1 MYLIFFCCI
10 NYMEEI
16 KIVDKADTIKID
28 KPNEKKILKKIEKT
42 DEWEKI
48 KVIKDIYNEIEDYG
62 IDKEDIGLN
71 CAKYLNKVGETGKF
85 EVEELYN
92 TCYKLKALRNKR
104 KKKDKKEKAPKKGK
118 AGKSPVDKKGKE
130 DKDIDKAKSKSVE
143 DMITKA
149 LASATDAEGNVDYN
163 KLFTGVSKLFCSA
176 GIKSGLNGIYN
187 SLIKNWDKINQ
198 VGWTS
203 SGWEFGK
210 ELMTEVFKIASSCSA
225 EIYTAVG
232 GIAGVIAYFTGL
244 YGKIVRLV
252 RREGDPPTDDDDED
266 PDAGGEGSG
275 LPNAGGLS
283 QTTPQAGLL
292 TYSATDV
299 EGERV
304 SNLQNSFTQL
314 LQQQKSQDNRQKQ
327 SQQNT
332 LIENEIKSTPA
343 YSNKKSTPDTKPTSR
358 TTEENIIR
366 GEELTPPRPIRK
378 KPETDNEGIT
388 KTEARLGLMGLLSG
402 AGALLYGRPQPLA
415 PAPLAPAPRGELFE
429 DGENFFDAQE
439 ELTPPRPKNIPKWT
453 GKWSGDIPKKMKWS
467 GLADYERD
475 KQKEFDRLRERM
487 NQELDEK
494 ERIGKGLATA
504 MVMGGQGGKL
514 AQATLSPL
522 VLYLRGTAEN
532 PTLKLQSVQSQTE
545 QQKNPEQEALMTKIN
560 EDMDIINS
568 LIDQSNQDIKP
579 TQAQYD
585 LREKQQQLMRDINT
599 NTTPVEEEF
608 VEEEFV
614 EEPDINEFIN
624 EIERE
629 GDINVNVNDFLTNE
643 IIPDALSRVENKETE
658 NERIR
663 QLIRDKQF
671 EVSRNEIL
679 RLRTKQADRL
689 REYYENDIEE
699 EIIRENQRQRLKQA
713 DTLREYSLSTQDS
726 ASSLV
731 EQPDMS
737 LQIEEE
743 DTTSN
748 AEAQSLQPRSR
759 GRPLGATSSDWR
771 AGLREFTGR
780 PLQNDFTFR
789 QLTSLGNPIIT
800 EFVNEII
807 RNRPTGS
814 TTSKLSVAQGK
825 ALSLLLKKV

>member
-1 MYLIFFCCI
+1 
-10 NYMEEI
+10 MEEI

-28 KPNEKKILKKIEKT
+28 KPNEKKILKKLEKT

-62 IDKEDIGLN
+62 IEKEDIGLN

-104 KKKDKKEKAPKKGK
+104 KKKEKKEKAPKKGK

-210 ELMTEVFKIASSCSA
+210 ELMTEVFKMASVCSV
-225 EIYTAVG
+225 EILSAVG
-232 GIAGVIAYFTGL
+232 GISGLIAYFTGL

-378 KPETDNEGIT
+378 KPETNNEGIT
-388 KTEARLGLMGLLSG
+388 KTQAGLGLMGLLSG
-402 AGALLYGRPQPLA
+402 AGALFYGRPQ
-415 PAPLAPAPRGELFE
+415 PLAPAPRGELFE
-429 DGENFFDAQE
+429 DGENFFDSQE
-439 ELTPPRPKNIPKWT
+439 ELTPPRPK
-453 GKWSGDIPKKMKWS
+453 DIPKKMKWS

-475 KQKEFDRLRERM
+475 RQKELDRLKERM

-522 VLYLRGTAEN
+522 VLYLRGTTEN

-545 QQKNPEQEALMTKIN
+545 QQKNPEQEALMTKMN

-608 VEEEFV
+608 VEE
-614 EEPDINEFIN
+614 PDINEFIN
-624 EIERE
+624 ETERE

-663 QLIRDKQF
+663 QLLRDKQF

-679 RLRTKQADRL
+679 RLRETQQN
-689 REYYENDIEE
+689 ENDIDE
-699 EIIRENQRQRLKQA
+699 EISRENQRQKTKQA
-713 DTLREYSLSTQDS
+713 DTLQEYSLSNQGEFMG
-726 ASSLV
+726 

-759 GRPLGATSSDWR
+759 GRPRGATSSDWR

-825 ALSLLLKKV
+825 ALSLLLKK

>member
-1 MYLIFFCCI
+1 
-10 NYMEEI
+10 MEEI

-28 KPNEKKILKKIEKT
+28 KPNEKKILKKLEKT

-62 IDKEDIGLN
+62 IEKEDIGLN

-104 KKKDKKEKAPKKGK
+104 KKKEKKEKAPKKGK

-210 ELMTEVFKIASSCSA
+210 ELMTEVFKMASVCSV
-225 EIYTAVG
+225 EILSAVG
-232 GIAGVIAYFTGL
+232 GISGLIAYFTGL

-343 YSNKKSTPDTKPTSR
+343 YSNKKSTPDTKPTSK

-378 KPETDNEGIT
+378 KPETNNEGIT
-388 KTEARLGLMGLLSG
+388 KTQAGLGLMGLLSG
-402 AGALLYGRPQPLA
+402 AGALFYGRPQ
-415 PAPLAPAPRGELFE
+415 PLAPAPRGELFE
-429 DGENFFDAQE
+429 DGENFFDSQE
-439 ELTPPRPKNIPKWT
+439 ELTPPRPK
-453 GKWSGDIPKKMKWS
+453 DIPKKMKWS

-475 KQKEFDRLRERM
+475 RQKELDRLKERM

-522 VLYLRGTAEN
+522 VLYLRGTTEN

-545 QQKNPEQEALMTKIN
+545 QQKNPEQEALMTKMN

-579 TQAQYD
+579 TQEQYD

-608 VEEEFV
+608 VEE
-614 EEPDINEFIN
+614 PDINEFIN
-624 EIERE
+624 ETERE

-663 QLIRDKQF
+663 QLLRDKQF

-679 RLRTKQADRL
+679 RLRETQQN
-689 REYYENDIEE
+689 ENDIDE
-699 EIIRENQRQRLKQA
+699 EISRENQRQKTKQA
-713 DTLREYSLSTQDS
+713 DTLQEYSLSNQV
-726 ASSLV
+726 AFMG

-759 GRPLGATSSDWR
+759 GRPRGATSSDWR

-825 ALSLLLKKV
+825 ALSLLLKK

>member
-1 MYLIFFCCI
+1 
-10 NYMEEI
+10 MEEI
-16 KIVDKADTIKID
+16 KIVDKANTIKID
-28 KPNEKKILKKIEKT
+28 KPNEKKILKKLEKT

-62 IDKEDIGLN
+62 IEKEDIGLN

-104 KKKDKKEKAPKKGK
+104 KKKEKKEKAPKKGK
-118 AGKSPVDKKGKE
+118 AGKAPVDKKVKE

-225 EIYTAVG
+225 EIYIAVG
-232 GIAGVIAYFTGL
+232 GISSIIAYFTGL

-266 PDAGGEGSG
+266 PDAGGEDSG

-378 KPETDNEGIT
+378 KPDTDNEGIT
-388 KTEARLGLMGLLSG
+388 KTQAGLGLMGLLTG
-402 AGALLYGRPQPLA
+402 AGALFYGRPQPLA
-415 PAPLAPAPRGELFE
+415 PTPRGELFE
-429 DGENFFDAQE
+429 DVENFFDTQE
-439 ELTPPRPKNIPKWT
+439 ELTPPRPK
-453 GKWSGDIPKKMKWS
+453 DIPKKMKWS

-475 KQKEFDRLRERM
+475 RQKELDRLKERM

-545 QQKNPEQEALMTKIN
+545 QQKNPEQEALMTKMN

-608 VEEEFV
+608 VEE
-614 EEPDINEFIN
+614 PDINEFIN
-624 EIERE
+624 ETERE

-663 QLIRDKQF
+663 QLLRDKQF

-679 RLRTKQADRL
+679 RLRETQQN
-689 REYYENDIEE
+689 ENDIEE
-699 EIIRENQRQRLKQA
+699 EISRENQRQKTKQV
-713 DTLREYSLSTQDS
+713 DTLREYSLSNQG
-726 ASSLV
+726 AFMG

-748 AEAQSLQPRSR
+748 PEAQSLQPRPR
-759 GRPLGATSSDWR
+759 GRPRGATSSDWR

-814 TTSKLSVAQGK
+814 TTSKLNVAQGK
-825 ALSLLLKKV
+825 ALSLLLKK

>member
-1 MYLIFFCCI
+1 
-10 NYMEEI
+10 MEEI

-28 KPNEKKILKKIEKT
+28 KPNEKKILKKLEKT

-62 IDKEDIGLN
+62 IEKEDIGLN

-104 KKKDKKEKAPKKGK
+104 KKKEKKEKAPKKGK
-118 AGKSPVDKKGKE
+118 AGKTPVDKKGKE

-210 ELMTEVFKIASSCSA
+210 ELMTEVFKMASVCSV
-225 EIYTAVG
+225 EILSAVG
-232 GIAGVIAYFTGL
+232 GISGLIAYFTGL

-252 RREGDPPTDDDDED
+252 RREGDPPTDDDDDED

-343 YSNKKSTPDTKPTSR
+343 YSNKKSTPDTKPTSK

-378 KPETDNEGIT
+378 KPETNNEGIT
-388 KTEARLGLMGLLSG
+388 KTQAGLGLMGLLSG
-402 AGALLYGRPQPLA
+402 AGALFYGRPQ
-415 PAPLAPAPRGELFE
+415 PLAPAPRGELFE
-429 DGENFFDAQE
+429 DGENFFDSQE
-439 ELTPPRPKNIPKWT
+439 ELTPPRPK
-453 GKWSGDIPKKMKWS
+453 DIPKKMKWS

-475 KQKEFDRLRERM
+475 RQKELDRLKERM

-522 VLYLRGTAEN
+522 VLYLRGTTEN

-545 QQKNPEQEALMTKIN
+545 QQKNPEQEALMTKMN

-608 VEEEFV
+608 VEE
-614 EEPDINEFIN
+614 PDINEFIN
-624 EIERE
+624 ETERE

-663 QLIRDKQF
+663 QLLRDKQF

-679 RLRTKQADRL
+679 RLRETQQN
-689 REYYENDIEE
+689 ENDIDE
-699 EIIRENQRQRLKQA
+699 EISRENQRQKTKQA
-713 DTLREYSLSTQDS
+713 DTLQEYSLSNQV
-726 ASSLV
+726 AFMG

-759 GRPLGATSSDWR
+759 GRPRGATSSDWR

-825 ALSLLLKKV
+825 ALSLLLKK

>member
-1 MYLIFFCCI
+1 
-10 NYMEEI
+10 MEEI

-28 KPNEKKILKKIEKT
+28 KPNEKKILKKLEKT

-62 IDKEDIGLN
+62 IEKEDIGLN

-104 KKKDKKEKAPKKGK
+104 KKKEKKEKAPKKGK

-210 ELMTEVFKIASSCSA
+210 ELMTEVFKMASVCSV
-225 EIYTAVG
+225 EILSAVG
-232 GIAGVIAYFTGL
+232 GISGLIAYFTGL

-252 RREGDPPTDDDDED
+252 RREGDPPTDDDDDED

-378 KPETDNEGIT
+378 KPETNNEGIT
-388 KTEARLGLMGLLSG
+388 KTQAGLGLMGLLSG
-402 AGALLYGRPQPLA
+402 AGALFYGRPQ
-415 PAPLAPAPRGELFE
+415 PLAPAPRGELFE
-429 DGENFFDAQE
+429 DGENFFDSQE
-439 ELTPPRPKNIPKWT
+439 ELTPPRPK
-453 GKWSGDIPKKMKWS
+453 DIPKKMKWS

-475 KQKEFDRLRERM
+475 RQKELDRLKERM

-522 VLYLRGTAEN
+522 VLYLRGTTEN

-545 QQKNPEQEALMTKIN
+545 QQKNPEQEALMTKMN

-608 VEEEFV
+608 VEE
-614 EEPDINEFIN
+614 PDINEFIN
-624 EIERE
+624 ETERE

-663 QLIRDKQF
+663 QLLRDKQF

-679 RLRTKQADRL
+679 RLRETQQN
-689 REYYENDIEE
+689 ENDIDE
-699 EIIRENQRQRLKQA
+699 EISRENQRQKTKQA
-713 DTLREYSLSTQDS
+713 DTLQEYSLSNQV
-726 ASSLV
+726 AFMG

-759 GRPLGATSSDWR
+759 GRPRGATSSDWR

-825 ALSLLLKKV
+825 ALSLLLKK

>member
-1 MYLIFFCCI
+1 
-10 NYMEEI
+10 MEEI
-16 KIVDKADTIKID
+16 KIVDKADSIKID
-28 KPNEKKILKKIEKT
+28 KPNEKKILKKLEKT

-62 IDKEDIGLN
+62 IEKEDIGLN

-104 KKKDKKEKAPKKGK
+104 KKKEKKEKAPKKGK
-118 AGKSPVDKKGKE
+118 AGKTPVDKKGKE

-210 ELMTEVFKIASSCSA
+210 ELMTEVFKMASVCSV
-225 EIYTAVG
+225 EILSAVG
-232 GIAGVIAYFTGL
+232 GISGLIAYFTGL

-252 RREGDPPTDDDDED
+252 RREGDPPTDDDDDED

-366 GEELTPPRPIRK
+366 GEELTPPVRQSPRPIRK
-378 KPETDNEGIT
+378 KPETNNEGIT
-388 KTEARLGLMGLLSG
+388 KTQAGLGLMGLLSG
-402 AGALLYGRPQPLA
+402 AGALFYGRPQ
-415 PAPLAPAPRGELFE
+415 PLAPAPRGELFE
-429 DGENFFDAQE
+429 DGENFFDSQE
-439 ELTPPRPKNIPKWT
+439 ELTPPRPK
-453 GKWSGDIPKKMKWS
+453 DIPKKMKWS

-475 KQKEFDRLRERM
+475 RQKELDRLKERM

-514 AQATLSPL
+514 AQTTLSPL
-522 VLYLRGTAEN
+522 VLYLRGTTEN

-545 QQKNPEQEALMTKIN
+545 QQKNPEQEALMTKMN

-608 VEEEFV
+608 VEE
-614 EEPDINEFIN
+614 PDINEFIN
-624 EIERE
+624 ETERE

-663 QLIRDKQF
+663 QLLRDKQF

-679 RLRTKQADRL
+679 RLRETQQN
-689 REYYENDIEE
+689 ENDIDE
-699 EIIRENQRQRLKQA
+699 EISRENQRQKTKQA
-713 DTLREYSLSTQDS
+713 DTLQEYSLSNQV
-726 ASSLV
+726 AFMG

-759 GRPLGATSSDWR
+759 GRPRGATSSDWR

-825 ALSLLLKKV
+825 ALSLLLKK

>member
-1 MYLIFFCCI
+1 
-10 NYMEEI
+10 MEEI
-16 KIVDKADTIKID
+16 KIVDKANTIKID
-28 KPNEKKILKKIEKT
+28 KPNEKKILKKLEKT

-62 IDKEDIGLN
+62 IEKEDIGLN

-104 KKKDKKEKAPKKGK
+104 KKKEKKEKAPKKGK
-118 AGKSPVDKKGKE
+118 AGKSPVDKKVKE

-225 EIYTAVG
+225 EIYIAVG
-232 GIAGVIAYFTGL
+232 GISSIIAYFTGL

-266 PDAGGEGSG
+266 PDAGGEDSG

-378 KPETDNEGIT
+378 KPDTDNEGIT
-388 KTEARLGLMGLLSG
+388 KTQAGLGLMGLLTG
-402 AGALLYGRPQPLA
+402 AGALFYGRPQPLA
-415 PAPLAPAPRGELFE
+415 PTPRGELFE
-429 DGENFFDAQE
+429 DVENFFDTQE
-439 ELTPPRPKNIPKWT
+439 ELTPPRPK
-453 GKWSGDIPKKMKWS
+453 DIPKKMKWS

-475 KQKEFDRLRERM
+475 RQKELDRLKERM

-545 QQKNPEQEALMTKIN
+545 QQKNPEQEALMTKMN

-608 VEEEFV
+608 VEE
-614 EEPDINEFIN
+614 PDINEFIN
-624 EIERE
+624 ETERE

-663 QLIRDKQF
+663 QLLRDKQF

-679 RLRTKQADRL
+679 RLRETQQN
-689 REYYENDIEE
+689 ENDIEE
-699 EIIRENQRQRLKQA
+699 EISRENQRQKTKQA
-713 DTLREYSLSTQDS
+713 DTLREYSLSNQG
-726 ASSLV
+726 AFMG

-748 AEAQSLQPRSR
+748 AEEQSLQPRPR
-759 GRPLGATSSDWR
+759 GRPRGATSSDWR

-814 TTSKLSVAQGK
+814 TTSKLNVAQGK
-825 ALSLLLKKV
+825 ALSLLLKK

>member
-1 MYLIFFCCI
+1 
-10 NYMEEI
+10 MEEI

-28 KPNEKKILKKIEKT
+28 KPNEKKILKKLEKT

-62 IDKEDIGLN
+62 IEKEDIGLN

-104 KKKDKKEKAPKKGK
+104 KKKEKKEKAPKKGK
-118 AGKSPVDKKGKE
+118 AGKTPVDKKGKE

-210 ELMTEVFKIASSCSA
+210 ELMTEVFKMASVCSV
-225 EIYTAVG
+225 EILSAVG
-232 GIAGVIAYFTGL
+232 GISGLIAYFTGL

-343 YSNKKSTPDTKPTSR
+343 YSNKKSTPDTKPTSK

-378 KPETDNEGIT
+378 KPETNNEGIT
-388 KTEARLGLMGLLSG
+388 KTQAGLGLMGLLSG
-402 AGALLYGRPQPLA
+402 AGALFYGRPQ
-415 PAPLAPAPRGELFE
+415 PLAPAPRGELFE
-429 DGENFFDAQE
+429 DGENFFDSQE
-439 ELTPPRPKNIPKWT
+439 ELTPPRPK
-453 GKWSGDIPKKMKWS
+453 DIPKKMKWS

-475 KQKEFDRLRERM
+475 RQKELDRLKERM

-522 VLYLRGTAEN
+522 VLYLRGTTEN

-545 QQKNPEQEALMTKIN
+545 QQKNPEQEALMTKMN

-608 VEEEFV
+608 VEE
-614 EEPDINEFIN
+614 PDINEFIN
-624 EIERE
+624 ETERE

-663 QLIRDKQF
+663 QLLRDKQF

-679 RLRTKQADRL
+679 RLRETQQN
-689 REYYENDIEE
+689 ENDIDE
-699 EIIRENQRQRLKQA
+699 EISRENQRQKTKQA
-713 DTLREYSLSTQDS
+713 DTLQEYSLSNQV
-726 ASSLV
+726 AFMG

-759 GRPLGATSSDWR
+759 GRPRGATSSDWR

-825 ALSLLLKKV
+825 ALSLLLKK

>member
-1 MYLIFFCCI
+1 
-10 NYMEEI
+10 MEEI
-16 KIVDKADTIKID
+16 KIVDKADSIKID
-28 KPNEKKILKKIEKT
+28 KPNEKKILKKLEKT

-62 IDKEDIGLN
+62 IEKEDIGLN

-104 KKKDKKEKAPKKGK
+104 KKKEKKEKAPKKGK

-232 GIAGVIAYFTGL
+232 FTGISSIIAYFTGL

-343 YSNKKSTPDTKPTSR
+343 YSNKKSTPDTKPTSK

-378 KPETDNEGIT
+378 KPETNNEGIT
-388 KTEARLGLMGLLSG
+388 KTQAGLGLMGLLTG
-402 AGALLYGRPQPLA
+402 AGALFYGRPQ
-415 PAPLAPAPRGELFE
+415 PLAPAPRGELFE

-439 ELTPPRPKNIPKWT
+439 ELTPPRPK
-453 GKWSGDIPKKMKWS
+453 DIPKKMKWS

-475 KQKEFDRLRERM
+475 RQKELDRLKERM

-545 QQKNPEQEALMTKIN
+545 QQKNPEQEALMTKMN

-608 VEEEFV
+608 VEE
-614 EEPDINEFIN
+614 PDINEFIN
-624 EIERE
+624 ETERE

-663 QLIRDKQF
+663 QLLRDKQF

-679 RLRTKQADRL
+679 RLRETQQN
-689 REYYENDIEE
+689 ENDIDE
-699 EIIRENQRQRLKQA
+699 EISRENQRQKTKQA
-713 DTLREYSLSTQDS
+713 DTLQEYSLSNQV
-726 ASSLV
+726 AFMG

-759 GRPLGATSSDWR
+759 GRPRGATSSDWR

-825 ALSLLLKKV
+825 ALSLLLKK

>member
-1 MYLIFFCCI
+1 
-10 NYMEEI
+10 MEEI

-28 KPNEKKILKKIEKT
+28 KPNEKKILKKLEKT

-62 IDKEDIGLN
+62 IEKEDIGLN

-104 KKKDKKEKAPKKGK
+104 KKKEKKEKAPKKGK

-210 ELMTEVFKIASSCSA
+210 ELMTEVFKMASVCSV
-225 EIYTAVG
+225 EILSAVG
-232 GIAGVIAYFTGL
+232 GISGLIAYFTGL

-252 RREGDPPTDDDDED
+252 RREGDPPTDDDDDED

-378 KPETDNEGIT
+378 KPETNNEGIT
-388 KTEARLGLMGLLSG
+388 KTQAGLGLMGLLSG
-402 AGALLYGRPQPLA
+402 AGALFYGRPQ
-415 PAPLAPAPRGELFE
+415 PLAPAPRGELFE
-429 DGENFFDAQE
+429 DGENFFDSQE
-439 ELTPPRPKNIPKWT
+439 ELTPPRPK
-453 GKWSGDIPKKMKWS
+453 DIPKKMKWS

-475 KQKEFDRLRERM
+475 RQKELDRLKERM

-522 VLYLRGTAEN
+522 VLYLRGTTEN

-545 QQKNPEQEALMTKIN
+545 QQKNPEQEALMTKMN

-579 TQAQYD
+579 TQEQYD

-608 VEEEFV
+608 VEE
-614 EEPDINEFIN
+614 PDINEFIN
-624 EIERE
+624 ETERE

-663 QLIRDKQF
+663 QLLRDKQF

-679 RLRTKQADRL
+679 RLRETQQN
-689 REYYENDIEE
+689 ENDIDE
-699 EIIRENQRQRLKQA
+699 EISRENQRQKTKQA
-713 DTLREYSLSTQDS
+713 DTLQEYSLSNQGEFMG
-726 ASSLV
+726 

-759 GRPLGATSSDWR
+759 GRPRGATSSDWR

-825 ALSLLLKKV
+825 ALSLLLKK